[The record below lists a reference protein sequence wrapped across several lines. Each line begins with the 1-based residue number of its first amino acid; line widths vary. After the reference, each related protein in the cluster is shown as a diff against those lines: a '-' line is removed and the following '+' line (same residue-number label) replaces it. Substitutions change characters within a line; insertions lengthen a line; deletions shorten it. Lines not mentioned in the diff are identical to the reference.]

1 MKIRIVPFPDTK
13 HISHHRK
20 YLILSISICSFPPVS
35 IVAVLL
41 AGAGATRIHANN
53 GCIVIG
59 SKPLC
64 HNKGSVSVNGGSVT
78 IYGRFDGNK
87 GPVKTW
93 SGCKLNAHWPSAYGD
108 IYYGADNCLYD
119 SKGQN
124 INGQCCT
131 TGQEFVVNPYH

>member
-1 MKIRIVPFPDTK
+1 MQFPT
-13 HISHHRK
+13 S
-20 YLILSISICSFPPVS
+20 VS

-41 AGAGATRIHANN
+41 AGASATRIHVNN
-53 GCIVIG
+53 GCIVVG

-64 HNKGSVSVNGGSVT
+64 HNKGSASVNGGSVT

-119 SKGQN
+119 SKEKTLTLGIHVIGQN